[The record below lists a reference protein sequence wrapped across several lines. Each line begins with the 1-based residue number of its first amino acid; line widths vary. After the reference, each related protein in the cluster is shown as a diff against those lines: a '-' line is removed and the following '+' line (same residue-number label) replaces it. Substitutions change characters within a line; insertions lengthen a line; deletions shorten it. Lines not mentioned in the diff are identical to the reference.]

1 MSVRMRLGAI
11 LAASA
16 AGLCMMAALSGC
28 GREADRASRPEAT
41 TASVSSADDRAVR
54 SSSRS
59 ERASEIRRSRGGAQ
73 LFWASSRQRT
83 AEESAQRQFDRN
95 GPDFQA
101 GSLDDYV
108 AKARAFVSDPPKG
121 SLSTT
126 RTNGDVLYYDPK
138 SNVFAVAD
146 KDGVPRTM
154 FKPRDGKAY
163 WAQQTQS
170 TADGRPARRNSRR
183 RNSDSGSADG

>member
-1 MSVRMRLGAI
+1 MRTRAI

-16 AGLCMMAALSGC
+16 TGLWVIVALSGC
-28 GREADRASRPEAT
+28 GREADRASRPEAM
-41 TASVSSADDRAVR
+41 TASASSGEDRAVR
-54 SSSRS
+54 SSPRS
-59 ERASEIRRSRGGAQ
+59 ETASQTRRSRGGAQ
-73 LFWASSRQRT
+73 LYWASSRQRT

-95 GPDFQA
+95 GSDFQA

-108 AKARAFVSDPPKG
+108 AKARAFVSAPPRG

-154 FKPRDGKAY
+154 FKPRDGRAY
-163 WAQQTQS
+163 WTQQTQS
-170 TADGRPARRNSRR
+170 TADSRSARRSNRR
-183 RNSDSGSADG
+183 RNSGDGSADG

>member
-1 MSVRMRLGAI
+1 MVRVV
-11 LAASA
+11 
-16 AGLCMMAALSGC
+16 
-28 GREADRASRPEAT
+28 E
-41 TASVSSADDRAVR
+41 
-54 SSSRS
+54 S
-59 ERASEIRRSRGGAQ
+59 E
-73 LFWASSRQRT
+73 
-83 AEESAQRQFDRN
+83 
-95 GPDFQA
+95 P
-101 GSLDDYV
+101 LDDYV
-108 AKARAFVSDPPKG
+108 AKARAFVSAPPRG

-170 TADGRPARRNSRR
+170 ADGRSGRRANRR
-183 RNSDSGSADG
+183 RSSGDSSSADG

>member
-1 MSVRMRLGAI
+1 MSVRMGLGAT

-28 GREADRASRPEAT
+28 GREADRASRPEVM

-54 SSSRS
+54 TSSRS
-59 ERASEIRRSRGGAQ
+59 ERAGETRRSRGGAQ

-95 GPDFQA
+95 GSDFQA
-101 GSLDDYV
+101 GSLDVYV

-126 RTNGDVLYYDPK
+126 RTNGDVLYYDPR

-170 TADGRPARRNSRR
+170 ADGRSGRRTNRR
-183 RNSDSGSADG
+183 RSSGDSSADG